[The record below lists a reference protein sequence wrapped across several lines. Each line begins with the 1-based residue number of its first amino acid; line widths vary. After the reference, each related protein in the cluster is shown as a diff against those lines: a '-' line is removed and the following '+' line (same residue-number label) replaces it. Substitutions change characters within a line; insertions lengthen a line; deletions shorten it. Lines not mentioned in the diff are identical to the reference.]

1 MIIGF
6 GLLFIAYA
14 LASFAIIQGLIFP
27 HLVQGAPVAA
37 VFLLAVG
44 SYGGGLTLLTMTLLV
59 LYRSEA
65 LTSRRAGISPHPD

>member
-27 HLVQGAPVAA
+27 HLAQGAPVAA
-37 VFLLAVG
+37 ITRLTGREQPPLSLVQNRLKRLEP
-44 SYGGGLTLLTMTLLV
+44 SLDGGDEMSIT
-59 LYRSEA
+59 
-65 LTSRRAGISPHPD
+65 P